1 MNFDMTRILSYRS
14 LSMYTSPVV
23 KTLML
28 SPSPSETAKLAA
40 QYKALGDPTRLAL
53 VIAVAAGEN
62 SEACVCDLTPDTGLA
77 QSTVSHHLKLL
88 VDAGLLERSQRGKWA
103 FYSLTASARKLLKF

>member
-1 MNFDMTRILSYRS
+1 MSQILT
-14 LSMYTSPVV
+14 LTKSPQQ
-23 KTLML
+23 LNL
-28 SPSPSETAKLAA
+28 LAE
-40 QYKALGDPTRLAL
+40 QFKALGDQTRLQL
-53 VIAVAAGEN
+53 MMAVAAGEN

-103 FYSLTASARKLLKF
+103 FYSLTESAKKLLK

>member
-1 MNFDMTRILSYRS
+1 MSQILT
-14 LSMYTSPVV
+14 LTESP
-23 KTLML
+23 KQLNL
-28 SPSPSETAKLAA
+28 LAE
-40 QYKALGDPTRLAL
+40 QFKALGDQTRLQL
-53 VIAVAAGEN
+53 MMAVAAGEN

-103 FYSLTASARKLLKF
+103 FYSLTESAKKLLK

>member
-1 MNFDMTRILSYRS
+1 VSQILT
-14 LSMYTSPVV
+14 LTNSP
-23 KTLML
+23 KQLNL
-28 SPSPSETAKLAA
+28 LAE
-40 QYKALGDPTRLAL
+40 QFKALGDQTRLQL
-53 VIAVAAGEN
+53 MMAVAAGEN

-103 FYSLTASARKLLKF
+103 FYSLTETAKKLLK

>member
-1 MNFDMTRILSYRS
+1 MM
-14 LSMYTSPVV
+14 
-23 KTLML
+23 
-28 SPSPSETAKLAA
+28 
-40 QYKALGDPTRLAL
+40 
-53 VIAVAAGEN
+53 AVASSEN

-103 FYSLTASARKLLKF
+103 FYSLTVAAKKLLK

>member
-1 MNFDMTRILSYRS
+1 MSKILT
-14 LSMYTSPVV
+14 LTKSP
-23 KTLML
+23 KQLNL
-28 SPSPSETAKLAA
+28 LAE
-40 QYKALGDPTRLAL
+40 QFKALGDQTRLQL
-53 VIAVAAGEN
+53 MMAVAAGEN

-103 FYSLTASARKLLKF
+103 FYSLTESAKKLLK